1 MREGWSYALTPRA
14 RRDMRRLELSVRQRV
29 FDALDRYVAERLGD
43 VTKLRGSSDQ
53 WRLRVGDWRIR
64 FRLDPDNRVIVVA
77 RVLHRSQAY
86 RE

>member
-1 MREGWSYALTPRA
+1 MREGWRYVLTPRA
-14 RRDMRRLELSVRQRV
+14 RHDMRRLELSVRPRI
-29 FDALDRYVAERLGD
+29 FDALDRYVAQRLGD
-43 VTKLRGSSDQ
+43 VAKLRGSSDQ

-64 FRLDPDNRVIVVA
+64 FRLDSDNRVIVVV